1 MYTLDGHD
9 AGGQF
14 LRRALTLSALT
25 GEPVRLEGVRGDR
38 PNPGLA
44 NQHLAV
50 LETVAAIT
58 DAEVSGG
65 ELEAET
71 VEFDPHARS
80 GSDGAVEISGGEY
93 AVNVGTAGSLTLLFD
108 AVLPLAARLE
118 SPLTLTATGGTDVA
132 WSPPAD
138 YLRYVKLPLLRR
150 HGLQATLEVDRR
162 GFYPAGG
169 GRLRLYLAPSR
180 FRPLEFETR
189 GDLTGVRV
197 YSTEAAALADA
208 DVAKRQAEG
217 ALERLRTRIGTDG
230 ANFEIRERDETTAES
245 ACPGSVIVLG
255 LEFEHEFADGSS
267 ETTST
272 PRLQAGFS
280 ALGEPGKPAERVGEE
295 AADAAVAFLEGNGSV
310 DAHLADQLLD
320 FLVLGG
326 GRLRIPAVTDHVE
339 TSLRLLEAFGSDLDH
354 DLDLEP
360 EHRKNDGGSTVL
372 VAKTS
377 LE

>member
-1 MYTLDGHD
+1 MHTLDGHD

-25 GEPVRLEGVRGDR
+25 GEPVRLERVRGDR

-50 LETVAAIT
+50 LEAIAAIT

-71 VEFDPHARS
+71 VEFDPHA
-80 GSDGAVEISGGEY
+80 GTGGDGAVEISGGEY
-93 AVNVGTAGSLTLLFD
+93 TVDVGTAGSLTLLFD
-108 AVLPLAARLE
+108 AVLPLTARLE

-132 WSPPAD
+132 WSPPVD

-150 HGLQATLEVDRR
+150 CGLQAALEVDRR

-169 GRLRLYLAPSR
+169 GWLRLHLAPSR
-180 FRPLEFETR
+180 FRPLDLQTR
-189 GDLTGVRV
+189 GDLTDVCV

-208 DVAKRQAEG
+208 DVAERQVEG
-217 ALERLRTRIGTDG
+217 ALERLRARIGADG
-230 ANFEIRERDETTAES
+230 ANFEVRERVETTAES
-245 ACPGSVIVLG
+245 ACPGSVIVLA
-255 LEFEHEFADGSS
+255 LEFEHEFANGTRRSA
-267 ETTST
+267 ST
-272 PRLQAGFS
+272 PRPQAGFS

-295 AADAAVAFLEGNGSV
+295 AADAAVAFLEEDGSV

-339 TSLRLLEAFGSDLDH
+339 TSLRLLEAFGSDLDF
-354 DLDLEP
+354 DFEP
-360 EHRKNDGGSTVL
+360 EHRKNDDGSTAL
-372 VAKTS
+372 VAETS

>member
-1 MYTLDGHD
+1 MHTLDGYD

-25 GEPVRLEGVRGDR
+25 GESVRLEGVRGDR

-50 LETVAAIT
+50 LEAMAAIT
-58 DAEVSGG
+58 DAEVSGD

-93 AVNVGTAGSLTLLFD
+93 AVDVGTAGSLTLLFD

-118 SPLTLTATGGTDVA
+118 SPLILTATGGTDVT
-132 WSPPAD
+132 WSPPVD

-150 HGLQATLEVDRR
+150 YGLQAAVEVDQR
-162 GFYPAGG
+162 GFYPAGS
-169 GRLRLYLAPSR
+169 GRLRLHLAPSR
-180 FRPLEFETR
+180 FEPLDLESR
-189 GDLTGVRV
+189 GDLAGVRV

-217 ALERLRTRIGTDG
+217 ALGRLRARIGAG
-230 ANFEIRERDETTAES
+230 EANFEIRERVETTAES

-255 LEFEHEFADGSS
+255 LEFEHEFADGSP
-267 ETTST
+267 ETASR
-272 PRLQAGFS
+272 PRLRAGFG

-310 DAHLADQLLD
+310 DVHLADQLLD

-339 TSLRLLEAFGSDLDH
+339 TSLRLLEAFGSDLD
-354 DLDLEP
+354 LDLEP

-372 VAKTS
+372 VAETS

>member
-1 MYTLDGHD
+1 MHTLDGHD

-25 GEPVRLEGVRGDR
+25 GEPVRLERARGDR

-50 LETVAAIT
+50 LEAMAAIT

-71 VEFDPHARS
+71 VEFDPRT
-80 GSDGAVEISGGEY
+80 GTGGDGAVEISGGEY
-93 AVNVGTAGSLTLLFD
+93 TVEVGTAGSLTLLFD

-118 SPLTLTATGGTDVA
+118 SPLTLTASGGTDVA
-132 WSPPAD
+132 WSPPVD
-138 YLRYVKLPLLRR
+138 YLRYVKLPLLRQY
-150 HGLQATLEVDRR
+150 GLQAALEVDRR
-162 GFYPAGG
+162 GFYPAGA
-169 GRLRLYLAPSR
+169 GRLRLHLAPSR
-180 FRPLEFETR
+180 FHPLDLETR
-189 GDLTGVRV
+189 GDLTGVCV

-217 ALERLRTRIGTDG
+217 SLERLQTRIGSDG
-230 ANFEIRERDETTAES
+230 ANFEVRERVETTAES
-245 ACPGSVIVLG
+245 ACPGSAIVLS
-255 LEFEHEFADGSS
+255 LEFEFAGDSA
-267 ETTST
+267 ETMST
-272 PRLQAGFS
+272 PSPQAGFS
-280 ALGEPGKPAERVGEE
+280 SLGEPGKLAERVGEE

-339 TSLRLLEAFGSDLDH
+339 TSCRLLETFGY
-354 DLDLEP
+354 DLEF
-360 EHRKNDGGSTVL
+360 ERQGNADGSTLL
-372 VAKTS
+372 VAETE